1 MVYLVVN
8 GQGFFFRFRGYQLEI
23 GYLVTVVI
31 YFMHREVVF
40 PCCTRLRRQLVC

>member
-8 GQGFFFRFRGYQLEI
+8 GRGFFGFRMYQLEI
-23 GYLVTVVI
+23 GYLMTVEI

-40 PCCTRLRRQLVC
+40 PCCTRLRRTLVC